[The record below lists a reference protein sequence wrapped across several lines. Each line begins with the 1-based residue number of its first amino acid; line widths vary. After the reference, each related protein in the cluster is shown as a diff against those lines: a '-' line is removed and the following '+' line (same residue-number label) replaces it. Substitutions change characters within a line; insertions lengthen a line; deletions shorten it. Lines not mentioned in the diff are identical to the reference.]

1 MARRTNKPETKAFV
15 RIQSNVTINV
25 TMGLQNQDVTN
36 ADAHVPDRL
45 KVNPL
50 WPKLTVLIRQGV
62 HWYPSEIAEWPTVK
76 ALVEDKVLTIGEF
89 SDSCEEQEETQAT
102 KDALKANVDNMNA
115 RLGNNKEDDEVLD
128 NDDNDA
134 SNDDSD
140 DSDDSSLASIAGE

>member
-102 KDALKANVDNMNA
+102 RDALKANVDNMNA
-115 RLGNNKEDDEVLD
+115 RLGNDKEDDDL
-128 NDDNDA
+128 DNDA
-134 SNDDSD
+134 SNDSD

>member
-1 MARRTNKPETKAFV
+1 MARKANKPETKAFV
-15 RIQSNVTINV
+15 RIQSNATINV

-89 SDSCEEQEETQAT
+89 SDSCEEQDETQAT

-115 RLGNNKEDDEVLD
+115 RLGNNKEDDDEDLD

-134 SNDDSD
+134 PDGDDE
-140 DSDDSSLASIAGE
+140 SDDSSLASIAGE

>member
-115 RLGNNKEDDEVLD
+115 RLGNDKEDDESA
-128 NDDNDA
+128 DNDA
-134 SNDDSD
+134 SNDSD

>member
-1 MARRTNKPETKAFV
+1 MARRTSKPETKAFV

-89 SDSCEEQEETQAT
+89 SDSCEEQDETQAT

-115 RLGNNKEDDEVLD
+115 RLGNDKEDDESAD
-128 NDDNDA
+128 NDV
-134 SNDDSD
+134 SDDSD
-140 DSDDSSLASIAGE
+140 DSNDSSLASIAGE

>member
-115 RLGNNKEDDEVLD
+115 RLGNDKEDDDL
-128 NDDNDA
+128 DNDA
-134 SNDDSD
+134 SNDSD
-140 DSDDSSLASIAGE
+140 ESEDSSLASIAGE

>member
-1 MARRTNKPETKAFV
+1 MAKRTNKPETKAFV

-25 TMGLQNQDVTN
+25 TMGLHNQDVTN

-89 SDSCEEQEETQAT
+89 SDTCDEENIEAEKET
-102 KDALKANVDNMNA
+102 LNANIENVNK
-115 RLGNNKEDDEVLD
+115 RLGIEEKEDD
-128 NDDNDA
+128 
-134 SNDDSD
+134 SD
-140 DSDDSSLASIAGE
+140 KMTDEGSLASLAQE

>member
-89 SDSCEEQEETQAT
+89 SDSCEEQDETQAT
-102 KDALKANVDNMNA
+102 KDALKANVDSMNA
-115 RLGNNKEDDEVLD
+115 RLGNDKEDEALVEDV
-128 NDDNDA
+128 

>member
-102 KDALKANVDNMNA
+102 KDALKANVDNMNV
-115 RLGNNKEDDEVLD
+115 RLGNDKEDDDLD
-128 NDDNDA
+128 NDVSD
-134 SNDDSD
+134 DDSD

>member
-115 RLGNNKEDDEVLD
+115 RLGNDKEDDDLD
-128 NDDNDA
+128 NDVSD
-134 SNDDSD
+134 DDSD

>member
-1 MARRTNKPETKAFV
+1 MARRTSKPETKAFV

-89 SDSCEEQEETQAT
+89 SDSCEEQDETQAT

-115 RLGNNKEDDEVLD
+115 RLGNDKEDDDL
-128 NDDNDA
+128 DNDA

>member
-15 RIQSNVTINV
+15 RIQSNATINV

-115 RLGNNKEDDEVLD
+115 RLGNDKEDDESA
-128 NDDNDA
+128 DNDA
-134 SNDDSD
+134 SDDDSD

>member
-1 MARRTNKPETKAFV
+1 MARKANKPETKAFV
-15 RIQSNVTINV
+15 RIQSNATINV

-102 KDALKANVDNMNA
+102 KDVLKANVDNMNA
-115 RLGNNKEDDEVLD
+115 RLSNDKEDDDL
-128 NDDNDA
+128 NNNA
-134 SNDDSD
+134 SDDSD

>member
-1 MARRTNKPETKAFV
+1 MARRTSKPETKAFV
-15 RIQSNVTINV
+15 RIQSNATINV

-115 RLGNNKEDDEVLD
+115 RLGNDKEDDDL
-128 NDDNDA
+128 DNDA
-134 SNDDSD
+134 SNDSNE
-140 DSDDSSLASIAGE
+140 SEDSSLASIAGE

>member
-89 SDSCEEQEETQAT
+89 SDSCEEQDETQAT

-115 RLGNNKEDDEVLD
+115 RLGNDKEDDDLD
-128 NDDNDA
+128 NDVSD
-134 SNDDSD
+134 DDSD

>member
-115 RLGNNKEDDEVLD
+115 RLGNDKEDEDLD
-128 NDDNDA
+128 NNA
-134 SNDDSD
+134 SNDSD

>member
-115 RLGNNKEDDEVLD
+115 RLGNDKEDDESA
-128 NDDNDA
+128 DNDA
-134 SNDDSD
+134 SDDDSD
-140 DSDDSSLASIAGE
+140 DSNDSSLASIAGE

>member
-1 MARRTNKPETKAFV
+1 MARKANKPETKAFV

-115 RLGNNKEDDEVLD
+115 RLGNDKEDDNLD
-128 NDDNDA
+128 NEA

>member
-1 MARRTNKPETKAFV
+1 MARKTNKPETKAFV
-15 RIQSNVTINV
+15 RIQSNATINV

-115 RLGNNKEDDEVLD
+115 RLGNNKEDDEDLD
-128 NDDNDA
+128 NDV
-134 SNDDSD
+134 SD
-140 DSDDSSLASIAGE
+140 DNNESDDSSLASIAGE

>member
-15 RIQSNVTINV
+15 RIQSNATINV

-115 RLGNNKEDDEVLD
+115 RLGNNKEDEELD

-134 SNDDSD
+134 PDGDDDSD
-140 DSDDSSLASIAGE
+140 DASLASIAGE

>member
-1 MARRTNKPETKAFV
+1 MARRTNKRETKAFV

-89 SDSCEEQEETQAT
+89 SDSCEEQEETKTT

-115 RLGNNKEDDEVLD
+115 RLGNDKEDDESA
-128 NDDNDA
+128 DNDA
-134 SNDDSD
+134 SDDDSD

>member
-89 SDSCEEQEETQAT
+89 SDSCEEQDETQAT

-115 RLGNNKEDDEVLD
+115 RLGNDKEDETSVE
-128 NDDNDA
+128 DA
-134 SNDDSD
+134 PDVASD